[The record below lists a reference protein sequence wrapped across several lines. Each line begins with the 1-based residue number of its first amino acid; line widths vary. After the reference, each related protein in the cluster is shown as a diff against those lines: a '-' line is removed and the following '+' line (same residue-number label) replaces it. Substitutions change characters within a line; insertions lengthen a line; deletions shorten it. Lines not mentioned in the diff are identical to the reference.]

1 MAVIRPCADLRNNYN
16 EISRICHE
24 TNEPVYIKKNGY
36 NDVVILSN
44 EAYEQYNDAKIRK
57 MVYELFYKEFAD
69 LESFKKDIYE
79 KIETGLKQVAEG
91 KYKSAEQGFK
101 ELEEK
106 HNL

>member
-1 MAVIRPCADLRNNYN
+1 MAVIRPC
-16 EISRICHE
+16 
-24 TNEPVYIKKNGY
+24 
-36 NDVVILSN
+36 
-44 EAYEQYNDAKIRK
+44 
-57 MVYELFYKEFAD
+57 KEFAD